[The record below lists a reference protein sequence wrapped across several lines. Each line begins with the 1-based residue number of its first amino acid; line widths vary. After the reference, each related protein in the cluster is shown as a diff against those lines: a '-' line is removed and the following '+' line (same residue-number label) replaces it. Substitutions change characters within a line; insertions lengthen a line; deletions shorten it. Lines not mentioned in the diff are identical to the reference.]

1 MRKGV
6 IFAGTI
12 LVLFFIFSLWQNEL
26 SDPYLYRKTS
36 TYKRV
41 DQEGTFYPDKVY
53 LAKETSPNYP
63 LRLLMVKEEEEY
75 RNSLGTKYGILALFV
90 ITSSG
95 GLLYF
100 GAQQEKKAPSN
111 NN

>member
-36 TYKRV
+36 TYKRL
-41 DQEGTFYPDKVY
+41 DQEGYDADFLYTKGEDSSKYP
-53 LAKETSPNYP
+53 ET
-63 LRLLMVKEEEEY
+63 LLMKKEEDEY